1 MDGQV
6 RTTLGCLSN
15 AVGMLLMLLGAG
27 LASVF
32 FAHPP
37 AAARPVPGRAEPEAA
52 PVAARSPFIE
62 VHTHLEPK
70 DAAGSMQAALQA
82 MEAENAAKMIFLP
95 SPFTPEDP
103 TRFDDE
109 LLMAAQKN
117 HRDKFAFLGGGGT
130 LNVMLQEAVH
140 SNQAGPEVQ
149 KKFKERAEQ
158 IVRQGAS
165 GFGEMT
171 AEHFATTPNSY
182 YEYAPAD
189 HPLLLL
195 LADIS
200 AEHGGLPIDLH
211 MEAVPKRM
219 PLPGGLKTPPNPPQ
233 VHENIAE
240 FERLLAHNPRARI
253 LWAHEGWDNTGYRTV
268 ELSRRL
274 LLAHP
279 NLYMEIKVDP
289 LEIGKNSP
297 LTNGGSGALRPEWL
311 KLFQDFP
318 DRFVIGTDQHYPQP
332 PQGPQRWESVV
343 LLFNQLPADLRQKI
357 GLDNPTR
364 LYHLK

>member
-1 MDGQV
+1 
-6 RTTLGCLSN
+6 
-15 AVGMLLMLLGAG
+15 MLLMLV
-27 LASVF
+27 SVGIALTLF
-32 FAHPP
+32 PHAH
-37 AAARPVPGRAEPEAA
+37 AAARPVPRPAEPETG
-52 PVAARSPFIE
+52 PVAALSPFIE
-62 VHTHLEPK
+62 VHTHLEPN
-70 DAAGSMQAALQA
+70 DAVGSIQAALQA
-82 MEAENAAKMIFLP
+82 MEAENAVKMIFLP
-95 SPFTPEDP
+95 SPFTPDDP

-109 LLMAAQKN
+109 LLIATEKN

-140 SNQAGPEVQ
+140 SKNAIPEIQ
-149 KKFKERAEQ
+149 KKFRERAEQ

-171 AEHFATTPNSY
+171 AEHFATTPTSY

-211 MEAVPKRM
+211 MEAVPNTM
-219 PLPGGLKTPPNPPQ
+219 PLPGGLKSPPNPSH
-233 VHENIAE
+233 VHANIAE
-240 FERLLAHNPRARI
+240 FERLLSHNPRAKI
-253 LWAHEGWDNTGYRTV
+253 IWAHEGWDTTGYRTV

-274 LLAHP
+274 LQAHP

-289 LEIGKNSP
+289 VEIGKNSP
-297 LTNGGSGALRPEWL
+297 LTNGGSGAIKPEWL
-311 KLFQDFP
+311 RLFQDFP
-318 DRFVIGTDQHYPQP
+318 DRFVIGTDQHYPEP
-332 PQGPQRWESVV
+332 SKGPQRWQSVV

-357 GLDNPTR
+357 GIDNPTR